1 MVAGWSGAEGK
12 GGHSRLV
19 PISGRFFSSVSRYLE
34 EERPSEL
41 EGDRLFVVLKGPNRG
56 RPLTPKGLEQIMRGA
71 RERAGMTH
79 ATCHELRHTCLTR
92 LREAGTS
99 MEAGPATTGR
109 PLQRNPPT
117 APVAGMSCR
126 VT

>member
-1 MVAGWSGAEGK
+1 MATRGWSR
-12 GGHSRLV
+12 SRAGSFLRC
-19 PISGRFFSSVSRYLE
+19 PDIWKRNGLQSWRGIGCLWC
-34 EERPSEL
+34 
-41 EGDRLFVVLKGPNRG
+41 LKGPNRG